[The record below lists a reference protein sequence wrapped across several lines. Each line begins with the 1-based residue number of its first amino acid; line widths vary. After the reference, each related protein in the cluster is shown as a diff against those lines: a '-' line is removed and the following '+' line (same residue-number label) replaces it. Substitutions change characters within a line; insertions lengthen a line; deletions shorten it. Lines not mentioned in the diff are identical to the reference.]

1 MKLMHPTDGA
11 HEKRMYEMATKTM
24 SAKEVAEKFGTDG
37 RTLRKFL
44 RSDAKE
50 NGTET
55 PGKGGRYQIEAKKV
69 ASLQKRFT
77 AWDAKRT
84 PAPAE
89 DEVAADDE

>member
-1 MKLMHPTDGA
+1 
-11 HEKRMYEMATKTM
+11 MAQVL
-24 SAKEVAEKFGTDG
+24 SAKEVAVKLDTDA

-69 ASLQKRFT
+69 ASLRKRFQV
-77 AWDAKRT
+77 WDAART
-84 PAPAE
+84 PEAPEAGEVHE
-89 DEVAADDE
+89 DETE